1 MNGVGSIIQS
11 LDAPFPFRINE
22 IGQKEEENVRS
33 LLQVN
38 IRHRLIDKL
47 HVFEFESQEWT
58 KLQTNQSPH
67 IISVL
72 IKVIVFI

>member
-1 MNGVGSIIQS
+1 LNGVGSIIQS

-38 IRHRLIDKL
+38 IRHGLIDKL
-47 HVFEFESQEWT
+47 HVFEF
-58 KLQTNQSPH
+58 
-67 IISVL
+67 
-72 IKVIVFI
+72 